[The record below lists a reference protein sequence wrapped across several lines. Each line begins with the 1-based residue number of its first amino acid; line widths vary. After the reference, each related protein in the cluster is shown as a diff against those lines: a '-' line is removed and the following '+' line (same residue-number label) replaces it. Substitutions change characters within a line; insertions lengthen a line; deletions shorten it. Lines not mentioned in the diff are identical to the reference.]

1 MTLTRREFLK
11 LGSAAV
17 VLLAVSER
25 LTAGVVAIPVLM
37 YHDVSYQTRELET
50 VSPHDFA
57 AQMEWLYGAGF
68 RAVSFDELS
77 TLDDDIAQR
86 AVLIT
91 FDDGYASFMDT
102 AGPLLMEYGF
112 HATIN
117 IVGKHMG
124 GFVSGQDPRLSWDEC
139 RMLVTGGLVEIGCHS
154 YGLHH
159 WYGNIPRTSAIAAL
173 NEQLAQ
179 DLMNFQEVYGKEL
192 GRHARVLAWPYGI
205 HDSRSIEIA
214 KQAGFHYIL
223 SSESGYLVRGGNRDR
238 IPRLTIT
245 GDTRLRQ
252 FREIVEAGR

>member
-11 LGSAAV
+11 WGSTAV

-25 LTAGVVAIPVLM
+25 VTAGVVTIPVLM

-50 VSPHDFA
+50 VSPPDFA
-57 AQMEWLYGAGF
+57 AQMEWLYSAGY
-68 RAVSFDELS
+68 RAVSFDQLP
-77 TLDDDIAQR
+77 TLDEEIAR
-86 AVLIT
+86 RVVLIT
-91 FDDGYASFMDT
+91 FDDGYASFMDI
-102 AGPLLMEYGF
+102 AGPLLREYGF

-117 IVGKHMG
+117 IVGKHVG

-154 YGLHH
+154 YGLHR
-159 WYGNIPRTSAIAAL
+159 WYGNIPRTGAIAAL
-173 NEQLAQ
+173 NERLAQ
-179 DLMNFQEVYGKEL
+179 DLMTFQEVYSKEM
-192 GRHARVLAWPYGI
+192 GRSATVLAWPYGM

-223 SSESGYLVRGGNRDR
+223 SSESGYLFRGGNHDG

-245 GDTRLRQ
+245 KDTDLRQ
-252 FREIVEAGR
+252 FREIIEARR